1 MSFHFSLVTLEYYR
15 VRPKWFPK
23 LWYIW
28 CKLCTYLTSTI
39 TPSPNVPKRGSPW
52 PRSPR
57 STIGCIQNDS
67 RANGAFGA
75 NRAPILHQHR
85 HRLQTDWNNIR
96 HDPCHLAVPS
106 GASKMVS
113 LPMVHSELSVHLSY
127 TNTSTVSK
135 LSETRFHMTHVT

>member
-1 MSFHFSLVTLEYYR
+1 
-15 VRPKWFPK
+15 
-23 LWYIW
+23 
-28 CKLCTYLTSTI
+28 
-39 TPSPNVPKRGSPW
+39 
-52 PRSPR
+52 
-57 STIGCIQNDS
+57 
-67 RANGAFGA
+67 
-75 NRAPILHQHR
+75 LHQHR